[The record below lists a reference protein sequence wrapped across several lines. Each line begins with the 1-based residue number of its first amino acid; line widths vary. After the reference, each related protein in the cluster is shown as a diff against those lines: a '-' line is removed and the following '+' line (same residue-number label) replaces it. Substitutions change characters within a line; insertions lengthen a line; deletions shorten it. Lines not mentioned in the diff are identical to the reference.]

1 MESKVVE
8 RGADSRFD
16 LGHLSHEA
24 AKAKVLLEDIIE
36 DSKRQ
41 AERTLRR
48 SKFAVEDCIA
58 ETTHLI
64 KRHPWESICV
74 AMSFGT
80 AVGVL
85 VGWLG
90 KTMKSRLT

>member
-1 MESKVVE
+1 MESKAVAHE
-8 RGADSRFD
+8 TGRPLH

-36 DSKRQ
+36 DTKRQ
-41 AERTLRR
+41 AERTLKR

-90 KTMKSRLT
+90 KTMKSRHR